1 MWVLEGYNDE
11 FEWVFI
17 GFGVVY
23 NLMSLESIE
32 IVLFEDVY
40 GEENCVLVDYFCII
54 EYVVEDIF

>member
-54 EYVVEDIF
+54 E